1 MNETKMKIF
10 FVAFKLFLQ
19 KGFKEVTMNEILEQ
33 SGLSRGTF
41 YYYFKSKEK
50 IYEEVINTFYLS
62 VPATTQQVKFDG
74 TLFDFYHI
82 HLENASRS
90 FARLGE
96 MFADAKADVFS
107 YFSLSLD
114 ALKRLP
120 GFREKMKNV
129 NDGVLN
135 NWMHV
140 IKSAR
145 EKGEISTG
153 MTDEQVACFFKFT
166 LEGMGMKSTLEGKT
180 SAENDRE
187 LIALW
192 DNFYNHIKSKP

>member
-1 MNETKMKIF
+1 MKIF

-62 VPATTQQVKFDG
+62 VPATTQLVNFDG
-74 TLFDFYHI
+74 TLYDFYHV

-90 FARLGE
+90 FARLGQT
-96 MFADAKADVFS
+96 FADAKADVFS
-107 YFSLSLD
+107 YFALSLD

-120 GFREKMKNV
+120 GFREKMKFV

-135 NWMHV
+135 NWIHV
-140 IKSAR
+140 IKTAR
-145 EKGEISTG
+145 ENGEISTG
-153 MTDEQVACFFKFT
+153 MTDEQIACFFKFT
-166 LEGMGMKSTLEGKT
+166 MEGMGMKSTLEGK
-180 SAENDRE
+180 SSEENDRE
-187 LIALW
+187 LITLW
-192 DNFYNHIKSKP
+192 DNFYNHIKARH